1 MDYLDDALHYLEAAT
16 GLSHDVILKLL
27 NSLLVVLLA
36 PLMQWLIMSVVRR
49 QAKDSTRVYRAFVAV
64 RYIVAVLAVV
74 FLAGIWIRG
83 LEHLATYLSIISA
96 GLVIAMQ
103 SSVSNLA
110 GFFFII
116 WRKPFILG
124 DRIEIMGIA
133 GDVID
138 IRIFQFTVVE
148 VRNWVD
154 ADQSTGRIV
163 HIPNS
168 KVLVEPTANYTTGFE
183 YIWNEVPVL
192 VTFESNWREAKAI
205 LERIAAEHCEKFTPE
220 AERQIRKAAQRYMI
234 VAGKLTP
241 IVYTS
246 VRDSGVL
253 VTLRYLTLARTR
265 RGTEQTIWEAILDAF
280 AEHDDIDFAYPT
292 TRFYDNRAEGKHGAR
307 PE

>member
-1 MDYLDDALHYLEAAT
+1 MEFLNSALDYVQQAT
-16 GLSHDVILKLL
+16 GLSQEVIVKIIK
-27 NSLLVVLLA
+27 SLLVILIA
-36 PLMQWLIMSVVRR
+36 PIFQWLVMSVVRR
-49 QAKDSTRVYRAFVAV
+49 RAKEPTMVYRAFVAV
-64 RYIVAVLAVV
+64 RYVVTIGALV

-83 LEHLATYLSIISA
+83 VGQLATYLSIVSA
-96 GLVIAMQ
+96 GLVIALQ
-103 SSVSNLA
+103 DSVSNMA
-110 GFFFII
+110 GFLFIV
-116 WRKPFILG
+116 WRKPFKLG
-124 DRIEIMGIA
+124 DRIEITGIQ

-148 VRNWVD
+148 VGNWVD

-168 KVLVEPTANYTTGFE
+168 KVMVEATANYTTGFE

-205 LERIAAEHCEKFTPE
+205 LQRIAAEHCEQFTPE

-234 VAGKLTP
+234 IAGKLTP

-246 VRDSGVL
+246 VKDSGVL

-265 RGTEQTIWEAILDAF
+265 RGTEPVSYTHLTL
-280 AEHDDIDFAYPT
+280 PT
-292 TRFYDNRAEGKHGAR
+292 NREV
-307 PE
+307 